1 MMELERSES
10 YKPKFKIEDSQN
22 NPNEELVGYL
32 PKEPK
37 DNTAET

>member
-10 YKPKFKIEDSQN
+10 YKPKFKIEDSHN

-32 PKEPK
+32 PK